1 MFPIEVIYFVSKSET
16 HLFDN
21 VHSNFYNQI
30 ELLCD
35 KLSAMELTSLSDILG
50 GPEAAEEGSNV
61 AVSIEAL
68 AEVKQC
74 AVETAAGAERQSLQ
88 AIQQRNQARKEAA
101 AKAKEAKLARAS
113 SPWSKEELGALAKA
127 VKKYPPG
134 GSNRWDAI
142 ALYVNNLCRQ
152 PDPRT
157 KEDCIE
163 KYNQIASSAA
173 PPSSNTAPAASSSGT
188 SSSSAAAAGGG
199 GESKNANA
207 TTEEGG
213 WSEEQ
218 DSLLQE
224 MLRKYPAEME
234 KNEQWKQI
242 AKGVPGRT
250 KKECVQRF
258 KAIRE
263 ALRQGKN

>member
-1 MFPIEVIYFVSKSET
+1 M
-16 HLFDN
+16 
-21 VHSNFYNQI
+21 
-30 ELLCD
+30 
-35 KLSAMELTSLSDILG
+35 
-50 GPEAAEEGSNV
+50 
-61 AVSIEAL
+61 
-68 AEVKQC
+68 
-74 AVETAAGAERQSLQ
+74 
-88 AIQQRNQARKEAA
+88 
-101 AKAKEAKLARAS
+101 ARAF
-113 SPWSKEELGALAKA
+113 SPWSKEDFGASAKA
-127 VKKYPPG
+127 FKKYPPG

-207 TTEEGG
+207 TTEEEG